1 MDSPDDIL
9 ESAKPPKPPKPS
21 RALDAERRTSL
32 LLHVIAVAAVATA
45 AFAGITAWETHQD
58 RVFTK
63 TIYCGFSSGPEPDAQ
78 QDELAEKLGC

>member
-1 MDSPDDIL
+1 MSASDDIL
-9 ESAKPPKPPKPS
+9 ESAKPPKPPKPP
-21 RALDAERRTSL
+21 RAHDVQRRTSL

-63 TIYCGFSSGPEPDAQ
+63 TLYCGFTSSPEPDPDQ
-78 QDELAEKLGC
+78 GELADRLGC